1 VGCIGRDA
9 RCRYLP
15 DQGRANVTTNSAD
28 LMCIWVPFRRCK
40 AHAGELYGMAPR
52 PRYWRQAGDAASA
65 VIRRYGW
72 ATGSGQCA
80 VTSTPQLAAAC
91 WGYGRSLQACCA
103 SLVKRYLL
111 HGQGSPL
118 RLVDGLPPGFE
129 VDTAS
134 RREAPAYER
143 ASYLSHLV
151 VYCAKLC
158 KERWPTRPARGRC
171 ASMSKVNHRYA
182 FRVNTDG

>member
-1 VGCIGRDA
+1 MGCIGRDA

-28 LMCIWVPFRRCK
+28 LMCMGGPFRRCK
-40 AHAGELYGMAPR
+40 ARAGELYGMAPR

-65 VIRRYGW
+65 VIRRYGR
-72 ATGSGQCA
+72 ATGFRPMRGDIDATTCRCLSG
-80 VTSTPQLAAAC
+80 L
-91 WGYGRSLQACCA
+91 GRSFQACCA
-103 SLVKRYLL
+103 SLVTRDLL

-118 RLVDGLPPGFE
+118 RLVNGLPPGSE

-151 VYCAKLC
+151 VNCAGLC
-158 KERWPTRPARGRC
+158 KERWLPWLPAGGAWR
-171 ASMSKVNHRYA
+171 
-182 FRVNTDG
+182 